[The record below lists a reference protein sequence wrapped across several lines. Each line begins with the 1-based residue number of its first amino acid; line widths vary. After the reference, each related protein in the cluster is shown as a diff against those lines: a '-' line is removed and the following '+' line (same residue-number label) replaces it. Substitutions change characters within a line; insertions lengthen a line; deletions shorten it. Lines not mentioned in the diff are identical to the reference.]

1 MSAWYTKIHKSF
13 RDELKGYG
21 KSYSEIEKGCDL
33 MLKTLGKLYD
43 KIDATEFVKA
53 KNKLKPKTVEGCSFD
68 HLKNML
74 NEKNV

>member
-43 KIDATEFVKA
+43 KIPSWVHTEYNGVYTEV
-53 KNKLKPKTVEGCSFD
+53 NY
-68 HLKNML
+68 N
-74 NEKNV
+74 